1 MTTDII
7 GFIGAGRVGEPVVR
21 RLLAAGHEV
30 LVYARRDQV
39 RERLWIHGAALAN
52 SPAEL
57 AAHSDVLISC
67 LYADSQLHEVCHG
80 PAGIIAN
87 AKQGALLVSHTTGS
101 VTTLEELATASAGE
115 VTVLDAPVCGSA
127 EDVAAGS
134 ATVLIGGPDSAI
146 ECVKPILAAYGRPI
160 IPTGGLGTALHLK
173 LINDLLFAANAQL
186 VAAAAELAEKL
197 CVAPPALLNALA
209 VCSGGSAAAAHALVT
224 GGVDAFASIAEPSL
238 RKDVA
243 AFLRTAQQ
251 VGADPGPLETIVR
264 TGPLDLMPRHS

>member
-1 MTTDII
+1 VTDII
-7 GFIGAGRVGEPVVR
+7 GLIGTGRVGEPVVR

-39 RERLWIHGAALAN
+39 RDRLWIHGAALAD

-57 AAHSDVLISC
+57 AAHSDILISC
-67 LYADSQLHEVCHG
+67 LSSDSQVHEVGHG

-101 VTTLEELATASAGE
+101 AATLEELATASAGE
-115 VTVLDAPVCGSA
+115 VTVLDAPICGST
-127 EDVAAGS
+127 EDVAAGG
-134 ATVLIGGPDSAI
+134 ATVLIGGPDNAI
-146 ECVKPILAAYGRPI
+146 ERAKPVLAAYGRPI

-197 CVAPPALLNALA
+197 SVAPPALLNALT

-224 GGVDAFASIAEPSL
+224 GGVDAFASIAQPSL

-243 AFLRTAQQ
+243 AFMHTARQ